1 MPSFRSTGRGR
12 SVDKPVRLCTV
23 RPTVMTRT
31 GLSVLTVA
39 LVLAGCGNS
48 HSGGG
53 SAALKL
59 RATQTSFTPIE
70 PIAGALKPGD
80 SFITSSD
87 IAGGGHENAY
97 CVIAERAHTD
107 LCTVTV
113 VLPRGQLSAQGV
125 FVNAP
130 KLSGTIAVLSGTKA
144 YDGAV
149 GSLTTNGLI
158 DHSESIGI
166 SLG

>member
-12 SVDKPVRLCTV
+12 SVDEPVRLCTV
-23 RPTVMTRT
+23 RPTVMTRA
-31 GLSVLTVA
+31 GLSVLALA

-48 HSGGG
+48 HSG
-53 SAALKL
+53 SATLKL

-70 PIAGALKPGD
+70 PVAGALKPGD

-125 FVNAP
+125 FINAP

-149 GSLTTNGLI
+149 GSLTTGGLI
-158 DHSESIGI
+158 GHSESITI